1 MYRLIHLWLY
11 LTIWNPNKNNNN
23 KTNKSKNNISNNIVD
38 TSELLEKEKLN
49 DSVVDTYTST
59 TEELFDNFQNKI
71 SLEKMRLQDA
81 YQLEKDFYT
90 KPDATFKRF
99 ISKLTKADK
108 TIVIAFNEDKTWD
121 LYWKFLVLNRYIP
134 DDFNELPTGIK
145 SLNVYLVGIIRNL
158 A

>member
-11 LTIWNPNKNNNN
+11 LTILNPNKNNNN

-38 TSELLEKEKLN
+38 TSELVEKEKLN
-49 DSVVDTYTST
+49 DFVVDTYTPT

-71 SLEKMRLQDA
+71 SLGKMRLQDA
-81 YQLEKDFYT
+81 YQFEKNFYT

-108 TIVIAFNEDKTWD
+108 TTVNDFNEDETWN
-121 LYWKFLVLNRYIP
+121 LYQKFLLLNNYIP
-134 DDFNELPTGIK
+134 DDFNELPEGIK
-145 SLNVYLVGIIRNL
+145 SPNAYLVGIIRNL

>member
-11 LTIWNPNKNNNN
+11 LTILNPNKNNNN

-49 DSVVDTYTST
+49 DSVVDIHTPT
-59 TEELFDNFQNKI
+59 TEELFDNIQNKI
-71 SLEKMRLQDA
+71 SLEKLRIQDA
-81 YQLEKDFYT
+81 YQLEKNFYT

-108 TIVIAFNEDKTWD
+108 TTVNDFNDEETWD

-134 DDFNELPTGIK
+134 DDFNELPEYIK
-145 SLNVYLVGIIRNL
+145 SPNAYLVGIVRNS

>member
-1 MYRLIHLWLY
+1 
-11 LTIWNPNKNNNN
+11 
-23 KTNKSKNNISNNIVD
+23 
-38 TSELLEKEKLN
+38 
-49 DSVVDTYTST
+49 
-59 TEELFDNFQNKI
+59 
-71 SLEKMRLQDA
+71 MRLQDA

-145 SLNVYLVGIIRNL
+145 SLNAYLVGIIRNL